1 MMSKE
6 TISALKVTE
15 RTDALFSFLGRER
28 RMAGN
33 RFYTSTPWR
42 RCRESFIRTR
52 IATDGGRCQKCHV
65 RPGEIVHHVIRLTPE
80 NINDPEV
87 SLNHDNLMFLCW
99 SCHNEIHDNT
109 GNNVGFD
116 EEGNPID
123 LGRN

>member
-1 MMSKE
+1 M
-6 TISALKVTE
+6 
-15 RTDALFSFLGRER
+15 
-28 RMAGN
+28 
-33 RFYTSTPWR
+33 
-42 RCRESFIRTR
+42 
-52 IATDGGRCQKCHV
+52 
-65 RPGEIVHHVIRLTPE
+65 IRLTPE